1 MNDKIWWYLS
11 RSSGIV
17 ALVLLVAA
25 LVWGILL
32 STRALKPHD
41 RPAWLLDLH
50 RWLGGMALVMTGLH
64 LLGLMLDGWVSFGF
78 VEVLVPGTSTY
89 RPFAVAVGILS
100 MYVMVAVQASSY
112 MRRWL
117 PPRVWRGIHVSSYG
131 LVWGATVHAGLA
143 GTDTVNRAYQVLAL
157 LLTLTVVAAAVVRVV
172 APPRGKRAMVE
183 RHSIG

>member
-1 MNDKIWWYLS
+1 
-11 RSSGIV
+11 
-17 ALVLLVAA
+17 
-25 LVWGILL
+25 
-32 STRALKPHD
+32 
-41 RPAWLLDLH
+41 
-50 RWLGGMALVMTGLH
+50 
-64 LLGLMLDGWVSFGF
+64 
-78 VEVLVPGTSTY
+78 
-89 RPFAVAVGILS
+89 